1 MSLTDFANRTLAEN
15 KLLKVTSAAPAPTPR
30 SQQAPAP
37 VPQGGVRQVQRDVS
51 VNHTIIEQM
60 KAAQ

>member
-1 MSLTDFANRTLAEN
+1 MSSKEAIEKIKNMLFGEMP
-15 KLLKVTSAAPAPTPR
+15 V
-30 SQQAPAP
+30 QAPAP